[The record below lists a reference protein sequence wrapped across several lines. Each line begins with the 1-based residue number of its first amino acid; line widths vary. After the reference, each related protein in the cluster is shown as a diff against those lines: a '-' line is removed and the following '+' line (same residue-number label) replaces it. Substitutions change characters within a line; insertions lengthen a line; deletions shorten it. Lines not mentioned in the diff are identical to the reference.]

1 MFSEKI
7 GAWLKLIRAKNLVI
21 IALTQ
26 FFVRYFLIKPFFF
39 NYKFALHHS
48 LSDIEF
54 FILVLATWCIAAA
67 GYIVNDYF
75 DIDID
80 RVNRPEKMMIGRVFG
95 RMEAFR
101 LHLAFNASGV
111 VLGFIAAWL
120 AGNIRLGFI
129 LVIAAGTLWFYAKA
143 FKKIFLLGNIAVGLV
158 TSLAILVTLFFE
170 TGLFGNPDELILKAA
185 YDEMMIPSVLAYALF
200 AFMTTV
206 IREII
211 KDAEDVEGDRQFDC
225 KTVPVVLGLKGAK
238 WMVVILCILLVA
250 MLVVVQ
256 ARFFRENQFIKISYI
271 LIAAQLPM
279 MAFIFS
285 LVPATS
291 KEDFSKLSEGMKVVM
306 LLGILSMA
314 VFHYV

>member
-1 MFSEKI
+1 
-7 GAWLKLIRAKNLVI
+7 
-21 IALTQ
+21 
-26 FFVRYFLIKPFFF
+26 
-39 NYKFALHHS
+39 
-48 LSDIEF
+48 
-54 FILVLATWCIAAA
+54 
-67 GYIVNDYF
+67 
-75 DIDID
+75 
-80 RVNRPEKMMIGRVFG
+80 
-95 RMEAFR
+95 
-101 LHLAFNASGV
+101 
-111 VLGFIAAWL
+111 
-120 AGNIRLGFI
+120 
-129 LVIAAGTLWFYAKA
+129 
-143 FKKIFLLGNIAVGLV
+143 LV

-238 WMVVILCILLVA
+238 WLVAILCILLVA

-256 ARFFRENQFIKISYI
+256 ARFFGENQFLKISYI
-271 LIAAQLPM
+271 LIAVQLPM
-279 MAFIFS
+279 VAFIFS